1 MSSLE
6 GNLTPNDRCSHR
18 RVNFEGWNAIELANG
33 LLRVVVVPEIG
44 GRIIQMFLGD
54 QPFLYINP
62 KLRGQVFSPEELG
75 PDDEWKNYGGSK
87 VWPAPQGWNSD
98 ADWHG
103 PPDLILDGG
112 PFTCRVVED
121 TAESAAIH
129 LTSPH
134 DDHTGLTFS
143 REIRIFRGTT
153 DVKILHTMKN
163 TSRRPVR
170 WSIWQVTQHD
180 AHPDLAAFVPATS
193 CHKLYGDDD
202 YPGLS
207 IDPQRKLL
215 RLQFADVVAKF
226 GMNPEAGWLATLD
239 ARRRTVL
246 AEAFQLFPGVPY
258 PDNAAV
264 EFWINGRGF
273 FTLHGDRFDAG
284 AAPGGPDPFLESEIL
299 SPMAELQPGQEYFFG
314 IRWHSARTDAKD
326 IVSVNHCGAV
336 GAPLVMTRQGES
348 LRATGLFGI
357 FRSGQLELVS
367 LRRDGKIHAVR
378 PLGSVSPLAPCRV
391 DVTLTDTA
399 NLARLSLRLRTAD
412 GALLGTLDE
421 AQIARRP

>member
-1 MSSLE
+1 MGRLD
-6 GNLTPNDRCSHR
+6 GNLTPNDSCSLR
-18 RVNFEGWNAIELANG
+18 RVNYEGWKAIELANG

-54 QPFLYINP
+54 QPFLYVNP
-62 KLRGQVFSPEELG
+62 KLRGQVFSPKELG

-87 VWPAPQGWNSD
+87 VWPAPQGWSSD
-98 ADWHG
+98 AEWPG
-103 PPDLILDGG
+103 PPDLTLDGS
-112 PFTCRVVED
+112 PFACRVVEE

-134 DDHTGLTFS
+134 DEYTGVTFA
-143 REIRIFRGTT
+143 REIHVFAGTT
-153 DVKILHTMKN
+153 DVQISHTMKN

-180 AHPDLAAFVPATS
+180 AYPDLAAFVPATA
-193 CHKLYGDDD
+193 CHKLYGDDH

-207 IDPQRKLL
+207 IEPQRKLL

-226 GMNPEAGWLATLD
+226 GMKPEAGWLATLD

-246 AEAFQLFPGVPY
+246 AETFQLFPNVPY

-264 EFWINGRGF
+264 EFWVNGRGF

-284 AAPGGPDPFLESEIL
+284 ATPEGPDPFLESEIL
-299 SPMAELQPGQEYFFG
+299 SPMAELQPGQEYSFG
-314 IRWHSARTDAKD
+314 ICWRSARTDAKE

-336 GAPLVMTRQGES
+336 GAPLSIGRQGGK
-348 LRATGLFGI
+348 LQATGSFGI
-357 FRSGQLELVS
+357 FRTGQLELVS
-367 LRRDGKIHAVR
+367 LRRNGKIHAVL
-378 PLGSVSPLAPCRV
+378 PLGSVSPIEPCVV
-391 DVTLTDTA
+391 DTVVADA
-399 NLARLSLRLRTAD
+399 SDLARISLRLRAAD

-421 AQIARRP
+421 AEIPPRT